1 MVVVS
6 VCMSQMSVSLSQR
19 FLCLPVFIVHGL
31 LGDTSQISKKR
42 ATFPSP
48 LTCPGCLRLCFQLL
62 CLPFVYGDTDVYL
75 RHLKVWGMNL
85 FYPFFFF
92 YWLYC
97 MACRILTPYPGIKPM
112 PPEVEAWSLNHWTA
126 REFPPSAL

>member
-62 CLPFVYGDTDVYL
+62 CLPFVYGDTSSPQGAGPETTA
-75 RHLKVWGMNL
+75 HFTAGKQKVTRREDL
-85 FYPFFFF
+85 PR
-92 YWLYC
+92 
-97 MACRILTPYPGIKPM
+97 ARPGGGQG
-112 PPEVEAWSLNHWTA
+112 TGA
-126 REFPPSAL
+126 RLSPSPAQVTSR